1 MEEKKSGIKKFF
13 EEFKA
18 FAMRGNV
25 LDMAVGVVIGG
36 AFTAIVT
43 ALVEDIIN
51 PLIGL
56 FFKADFSEVVI
67 GLGGSSIKI
76 GEFVN
81 SIINFLI
88 VAFVL
93 FVVIKFVNSLH
104 KKPEEPAEPEEP
116 TTKVCPYCQSEI
128 SIKAVRCPHC
138 TSKLQYQDRRVRQL
152 HHQLPHRC
160 LCAVRCDQVC
170 QLPAQKACR
179 AGEAGRAHHQGVPL
193 LPERNFHQGCALP
206 PLHLQAG
213 GLSRNEGL
221 KLSALTIQQNP
232 PCRAQSLRLRQGG
245 FCTFCGL
252 VVEKWNRK

>member
-1 MEEKKSGIKKFF
+1 MGCFTLANRRAIRYYKNKRTPCGKKGGEKKERFIYGREKSGIKKFL

-56 FFKADFSEVVI
+56 FFKADFSDVVI

-138 TSKLQYQDRRVRQL
+138 TSKLE
-152 HHQLPHRC
+152 
-160 LCAVRCDQVC
+160 
-170 QLPAQKACR
+170 
-179 AGEAGRAHHQGVPL
+179 GF
-193 LPERNFHQGCALP
+193 PEM
-206 PLHLQAG
+206 
-213 GLSRNEGL
+213 
-221 KLSALTIQQNP
+221 K
-232 PCRAQSLRLRQGG
+232 
-245 FCTFCGL
+245 
-252 VVEKWNRK
+252 V

>member
-1 MEEKKSGIKKFF
+1 MPSAAKGAALIMSEKKTSGIKKFF

-56 FFKADFSEVVI
+56 FFKADFSDVVI

-93 FVVIKFVNSLH
+93 FVTIKAINMLH
-104 KKPEEPAEPEEP
+104 KKPVEEPKEP
-116 TTKVCPYCQSEI
+116 TTKKCPYCQSEI
-128 SIKAVRCPHC
+128 AIKAVRCPHC
-138 TSKLQYQDRRVRQL
+138 TSKLEGF
-152 HHQLPHRC
+152 P
-160 LCAVRCDQVC
+160 
-170 QLPAQKACR
+170 
-179 AGEAGRAHHQGVPL
+179 EA
-193 LPERNFHQGCALP
+193 
-206 PLHLQAG
+206 
-213 GLSRNEGL
+213 
-221 KLSALTIQQNP
+221 KL
-232 PCRAQSLRLRQGG
+232 
-245 FCTFCGL
+245 
-252 VVEKWNRK
+252 

>member
-1 MEEKKSGIKKFF
+1 MFPFFTTQQNRKDKKMATETKDPQKKSNAITRFLG
-13 EEFKA
+13 EFKE
-18 FAMRGNV
+18 FISKGNV

-56 FFKADFSEVVI
+56 FFKADFSDVVI

-76 GEFVN
+76 GEFVK
-81 SIINFLI
+81 SVINFLI

-138 TSKLQYQDRRVRQL
+138 TSKLE
-152 HHQLPHRC
+152 
-160 LCAVRCDQVC
+160 
-170 QLPAQKACR
+170 
-179 AGEAGRAHHQGVPL
+179 GF
-193 LPERNFHQGCALP
+193 PET
-206 PLHLQAG
+206 
-213 GLSRNEGL
+213 
-221 KLSALTIQQNP
+221 K
-232 PCRAQSLRLRQGG
+232 
-245 FCTFCGL
+245 
-252 VVEKWNRK
+252 V

>member
-1 MEEKKSGIKKFF
+1 MEEKKSGIKKFL

-56 FFKADFSEVVI
+56 FFKADFSDVVI

-104 KKPEEPAEPEEP
+104 KK
-116 TTKVCPYCQSEI
+116 VCPYCQSEI

-138 TSKLQYQDRRVRQL
+138 TSKLEGF
-152 HHQLPHRC
+152 PEM
-160 LCAVRCDQVC
+160 
-170 QLPAQKACR
+170 KA
-179 AGEAGRAHHQGVPL
+179 
-193 LPERNFHQGCALP
+193 
-206 PLHLQAG
+206 
-213 GLSRNEGL
+213 
-221 KLSALTIQQNP
+221 
-232 PCRAQSLRLRQGG
+232 
-245 FCTFCGL
+245 
-252 VVEKWNRK
+252 